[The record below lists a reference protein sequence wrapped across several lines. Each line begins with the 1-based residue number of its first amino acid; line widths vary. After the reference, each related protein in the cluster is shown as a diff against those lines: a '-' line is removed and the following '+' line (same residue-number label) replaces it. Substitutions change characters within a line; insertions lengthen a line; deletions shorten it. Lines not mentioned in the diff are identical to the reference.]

1 MINLIWWKFDPH
13 SSYEYDWIN
22 LLLSDFEVNHIVDL
36 ESNVCVDN
44 AIIVSNLSQMFFEDH
59 ESGQKYC
66 RDRQQFFDYVRR
78 FKDAGMKVGLFHLG
92 DEFYKE
98 STEFYQDLNFVFR
111 QYYKEGDHKRYQ
123 NCHYLPLG
131 YKSGFRH
138 ELVDKPIHQRDYLW
152 SFAGQMKGSR
162 YEMMKYAKGIPGGK
176 YHTTTQWNDP
186 NGLQTKE
193 YAALLNNTK
202 FSLCPMGNN
211 SVDCFRVYE
220 SLEAG
225 AIPII
230 AAQDIRQA
238 LAVLV
243 NPQLLMR
250 YGRRDRSFWL
260 RNYRYWEKA
269 FESNFPCPLIYNWR
283 DLESL
288 LSSIDVERLSENIQ
302 LWWADY
308 KQSFIQEM
316 RLTIK
321 DAFF

>member
-1 MINLIWWKFDPH
+1 MINLIWWKFEPH

-36 ESNVCVDN
+36 ENKVCVDN
-44 AIIVSNLSQMFFEDH
+44 AIIVANLSQMFFEDY
-59 ESGQKYC
+59 ESRQKY
-66 RDRQQFFDYVRR
+66 RRERQEFFDYVKR

-98 STEFYQDLNFVFR
+98 STNFYRDLNFVFR
-111 QYYKEGDHKRYQ
+111 QYYKEEDHKRYQ
-123 NCHYLPLG
+123 TCHYLPLG
-131 YKSGFRH
+131 YKSGFCQA
-138 ELVDKPIHQRDYLW
+138 LVDRPIHQREYLW
-152 SFAGQMKGSR
+152 SFAGQLKGSR
-162 YEMMKYAKGIPGGK
+162 YEMMEYAKRIPGGK

-186 NGLQTKE
+186 NGLQTPD

-225 AIPII
+225 TIPII
-230 AAQDIRQA
+230 AAQNIRQA
-238 LAVLV
+238 LSVLV
-243 NPQLLMR
+243 DPQLLIS
-250 YGRRDRSFWL
+250 YGSRDRRFWL

-283 DLESL
+283 DLEPL
-288 LSSIDVERLSENIQ
+288 LNSIDIERLSEKIQ